1 MDFYLT
7 LFGMTTIV
15 SFMEF
20 FNIKLK
26 TKKYIFIGISIIYI
40 FISGLRWNNPDWIV
54 YYPFFMENNTLDD
67 FWYGNIPV
75 DKGFGLINFVVKSFT
90 DEYTILLFALAIL
103 IISIKVNFIIK
114 FATFPLISLLYWFG
128 TYIGDIF
135 FIRQTLAICITLIAF
150 RFILK
155 KNFILFVLFTLLA
168 STMQISVISFLLAY
182 FIFYRKIKIRYLVL
196 GLIFSILI
204 GRMVDTSILLTLNTF
219 FNILPDSERLLEKA
233 SLYYEVGS
241 MSDGPIV
248 ILTYLRRLI
257 FIPIELWAISRI
269 EKFDKNYR
277 GYLNLIIFGYM
288 LYFLFENMS
297 PVIASRI
304 SSVYYI
310 YEIITIPTIFV
321 VIKSLKIRIGVFCVL
336 SIYLLIKYLYAI
348 NMYYDIYIPYINI
361 LFN

>member
-1 MDFYLT
+1 MEFYLT
-7 LFGMTTIV
+7 LFGLTTIV

-168 STMQISVISFLLAY
+168 ATIQISAISFLLAY
-182 FIFYRKIKIRYLVL
+182 FIFYRKIKVRYLVL

-204 GRMVDTSILLTLNTF
+204 GRMMDISILLTLNNF
-219 FNILPDSERLLEKA
+219 FNVLPDSERLLEKIDF
-233 SLYYEVGS
+233 YYESGS
-241 MSDGPIV
+241 VSDGPII
-248 ILTYLRRLI
+248 ILTYIRRII

-277 GYLNLIIFGYM
+277 GYLNLIIFGYI
-288 LYFLFENMS
+288 LYFLFDNMS
-297 PVIASRI
+297 PIIATRI

-310 YEIITIPTIFV
+310 YEIITIPMIFIV
-321 VIKSLKIRIGVFCVL
+321 FKSLKIRIGIFCL
-336 SIYLLIKYLYAI
+336 LLIYLLIKYLYAI
-348 NMYYDIYIPYINI
+348 NMYYDIYVPYINV

>member
-1 MDFYLT
+1 MEFYLT
-7 LFGMTTIV
+7 LFGLTTII

-20 FNIKLK
+20 FNIDLK
-26 TKKYIFIGISIIYI
+26 TKKYILIGVSIIYI

-54 YYPFFMENNTLDD
+54 YYPFFMENITLDD
-67 FWYGNIPV
+67 FLYGNIPI
-75 DKGFGLINFVVKSFT
+75 DKGFGLINFIVKIFT
-90 DEYTILLFALAIL
+90 DDYTILLFILAIL

-155 KNFILFVLFTLLA
+155 KNVILFVVFTILA
-168 STMQISVISFLLAY
+168 ATIQISVISFLLAY
-182 FIFYRKIKIRYLVL
+182 FIFYRKIKVRYLVL
-196 GLIFSILI
+196 GLVFSILI
-204 GRMVDTSILLTLNTF
+204 GRMMDTSILLTLNSF
-219 FNILPDSERLLEKA
+219 FNVLPDSERLLEKIDF
-233 SLYYEVGS
+233 YYDVGNVT
-241 MSDGPIV
+241 DGPII
-248 ILTYLRRLI
+248 ILTYIRRLI

-277 GYLNLIIFGYM
+277 GYLNLIIFGYII
-288 LYFLFENMS
+288 YFLFDNMS
-297 PVIASRI
+297 PVIATRI
-304 SSVYYI
+304 SSAYYI
-310 YEIITIPTIFV
+310 YEIITVPMIFMV
-321 VIKSLKIRIGVFCVL
+321 FKSLKVKIGIFCVL

-348 NMYYDIYIPYINI
+348 NVYYDVYVPYVNI

>member
-1 MDFYLT
+1 MEFYLT
-7 LFGMTTIV
+7 LFGLTTII

-20 FNIKLK
+20 FNIDLK
-26 TKKYIFIGISIIYI
+26 TKKYILIGVSIIYI

-54 YYPFFMENNTLDD
+54 YYPFFMENITLDD
-67 FWYGNIPV
+67 FLYGNIPI
-75 DKGFGLINFVVKSFT
+75 DKGFGLINFIVKIFT
-90 DEYTILLFALAIL
+90 DDYTILLFILAIL

-155 KNFILFVLFTLLA
+155 KNVILFVVFTILA
-168 STMQISVISFLLAY
+168 ATIQISVISFLLAY
-182 FIFYRKIKIRYLVL
+182 FIFYRKIKVRYLVL
-196 GLIFSILI
+196 GLVFSILI
-204 GRMVDTSILLTLNTF
+204 GRMMDTSMLLTLNSF
-219 FNILPDSERLLEKA
+219 FNVLPDSERLLEKIDF
-233 SLYYEVGS
+233 YYDVGNVT
-241 MSDGPIV
+241 DGPII
-248 ILTYLRRLI
+248 ILTYIRRLI

-277 GYLNLIIFGYM
+277 GYLNLIIFGYII
-288 LYFLFENMS
+288 YFLFDNMS
-297 PVIASRI
+297 PVIATRI
-304 SSVYYI
+304 SSAYYI
-310 YEIITIPTIFV
+310 YEIITVPMIFMV
-321 VIKSLKIRIGVFCVL
+321 FKSLKVKIGIFCVL

-348 NMYYDIYIPYINI
+348 NVYYDVYVPYVNI